1 MSLDLDMESYGRSY
15 AEPAAVVQ
23 KEVGHN
29 SYTQEEG
36 EYVHKEFLE
45 PPAGEHVQ
53 LAVEE
58 QKVPEV
64 QTNPQAENFRALREE
79 VDRLKSERELEKR
92 EHNMQMEMYRANQA
106 PAQRQPAPQRKEMF
120 DGMKDDDIP
129 NVAELR
135 KEWGQKEAEYQARL
149 EELQVQQMHPD
160 YEEVIEKYAIPLV
173 KQKPHLAEG
182 LQGASNKALFAYE
195 LGMMAKQ
202 MQAAQVPPAQI
213 EEPRATL
220 RSVEAERMV
229 ENSKKPGT
237 LSQAGG
243 QSTLSKADYFATMS
257 DEQFM
262 KMASKNLEGI

>member
-1 MSLDLDMESYGRSY
+1 MSLDIDMENFGRST
-15 AEPAAVVQ
+15 EPAAVAQ
-23 KEVGHN
+23 PEVTYN
-29 SYTQEEG
+29 SYNQEEG

-45 PPAGEHVQ
+45 PPAEEI
-53 LAVEE
+53 APEIEE
-58 QKVPEV
+58 QKEPEV

-79 VDRLKSERELEKR
+79 VDRLKTEREAEKR
-92 EHNMQMEMYRANQA
+92 EHQLQMELWKANQSNKQHD
-106 PAQRQPAPQRKEMF
+106 PQPQRKEMF

-129 NVAELR
+129 NVGELKR
-135 KEWGQKEAEYQARL
+135 EWQQREADYQARL

-182 LQGASNKALFAYE
+182 LRGASNKALFAYE
-195 LGMMAKQ
+195 LGQMAKQ
-202 MQAAQVPPAQI
+202 MQVAQMPPAVEPPAPSKSMAAQ
-213 EEPRATL
+213 
-220 RSVEAERMV
+220 RMV

-257 DEQFM
+257 DQEFM
-262 KMASKNLEGI
+262 RMASKHLEGI